1 VRLTIIIYFLSCFL
15 AFIGGH
21 IINYTAIMYAQD
33 VFGSDLLAGLGF
45 GLCFGPPIV
54 LGWIAG
60 VYSDRVPP
68 SYLVVGSQLIFAV
81 AAGLFIVLNNLGET
95 SQFRIP
101 LYLFTTFL
109 VGVGWS
115 FIAPSRLAALAQIIS
130 KEALHQA
137 SVIFNLLIMVGFG
150 LAPIIIALSKVR
162 FGWNG
167 VFTVILCLF
176 LVATILLGGIKTKAT
191 TTAKTSV
198 LSQTREGL
206 AGVLASPL
214 LRQLMVC
221 SMLIYALMG
230 VMQVLLPSFAS
241 SVLAFEEMQRGMF
254 LGVLAVSLIL
264 GGVLCMVFSKRLPT
278 GPSIT
283 IGIIL
288 GAVAIFVTAYTN
300 SFAEASFTLM
310 CAGVAGGYAASLIV
324 AGLQQHAPD
333 HIRGRVMSVYT
344 ITSQVIPA
352 FAGLM
357 AGILSQYLGV
367 MQAMQIGAVV
377 IVMLGIFAVFKLNA
391 VRAYTSVK

>member
-1 VRLTIIIYFLSCFL
+1 MRLTIIIYFLSCFM

-21 IINYTAIMYAQD
+21 IMNYTAIMYAQD

-68 SYLVVGSQLIFAV
+68 SYIVVGSQLVFAV
-81 AAGLFIVLNNLGET
+81 AAGLFIVLNNLVET
-95 SQFRIP
+95 SQIRMP

-115 FIAPSRLAALAQIIS
+115 FISPSRLAALAQIVS
-130 KEALHQA
+130 KKSLHQA

-150 LAPIIIALSKVR
+150 LAPIIIAISKVR

-167 VFTVILCLF
+167 VFIVILCLF
-176 LVATILLGGIKTKAT
+176 LIATLLLSGIKTKAT
-191 TTAKTSV
+191 TTAKRSV
-198 LSQTREGL
+198 YSQTREGL
-206 AGVLASPL
+206 SGVLASPL

-230 VMQVLLPSFAS
+230 VMQVLLPRFAS
-241 SVLAFEEMQRGMF
+241 SVLAFEEMQRGVF
-254 LGVLAVSLIL
+254 LGVLAASLIL

-278 GPSIT
+278 GFSIMA
-283 IGIIL
+283 GIIL
-288 GAVAIFVTAYTN
+288 GAIAIFTTANTN
-300 SFAEASFTLM
+300 SFAAASLALM

-352 FAGLM
+352 FSGLM

-367 MQAMQIGAVV
+367 MQAMQIGA
-377 IVMLGIFAVFKLNA
+377 IIIFMLGIFAMFKLNA
-391 VRAYTSVK
+391 VRAYKTT

>member
-1 VRLTIIIYFLSCFL
+1 M
-15 AFIGGH
+15 
-21 IINYTAIMYAQD
+21 NYTAIIYAQD
-33 VFGSDLLAGLGF
+33 VFGSDLLAGIGF

-60 VYSDRVPP
+60 VYSDRIPP

-81 AAGLFIVLNNLGET
+81 AAGLLMVLNTLADT
-95 SQFRIP
+95 SHIRIP
-101 LYLFTTFL
+101 LYVLTTFL

-115 FIAPSRLAALAQIIS
+115 FIAPSRLAALAQIVP
-130 KEALHQA
+130 KKALHQA
-137 SVIFNLLIMVGFG
+137 SVIFNLLIMIGFG
-150 LAPIIIALSKVR
+150 LAPIIIATAKVR

-167 VFTVILCLF
+167 VFMVILGLF
-176 LVATILLGGIKTKAT
+176 LTATLLLAGIKTKAT
-191 TTAKTSV
+191 TASTRSV

-206 AGVLASPL
+206 SGVLAAPL

-230 VMQVLLPSFAS
+230 VMQVLLPRFAS
-241 SVLAFEEMQRGMF
+241 SILGFGEMQRGLF
-254 LGVLAVSLIL
+254 LGVLAISLIL
-264 GGVLCMVFSKRLPT
+264 GGILCMVFSKRLPAGLT
-278 GPSIT
+278 II

-288 GAVAIFVTAYTN
+288 GAVAIFATAYTN
-300 SFAEASFTLM
+300 NFATASFALM
-310 CAGVAGGYAASLIV
+310 CAGLTGGYAASLIV

-352 FAGLM
+352 FSGLT

-367 MQAMQIGAVV
+367 MQAMHIGAIVV
-377 IVMLGIFAVFKLNA
+377 VTLGIFSVFKLSA
-391 VRAYTSVK
+391 VRSYTMTEDRQA